1 MDIPLTIRQAYTE
14 LDSFLELLDNYNRN
28 KIPKKLRDFFK
39 REKDKNYIKNINPNQ
54 PIKEQNLKKETLAL
68 IAMLNLQYW
77 CEDENEKKRLIKI
90 YAQNEE
96 KYQAELKQI
105 YNPDDIFKNKKKV
118 LENKLEEQNAIIE
131 YKKDTLFVKFKN
143 FINKFLKIK

>member
-14 LDSFLELLDNYNRN
+14 LDSFLELLDNNYRN
-28 KIPKKLRDFFK
+28 KIPQNLRDFFK
-39 REKDKNYIKNINPNQ
+39 KEKDINYIKNINPKQ

-77 CEDENEKKRLIKI
+77 CEDESEKKRLIKI

-96 KYQAELKQI
+96 KYQAELRQK
-105 YNPDDIFKNKKKV
+105 YNPDDLFKNKKKV
-118 LENKLEEQNAIIE
+118 VQNQAEEQNAIIE
-131 YKKDTLFVKFKN
+131 YKKDTLFVKIKN
-143 FINKFLKIK
+143 FIKKLLKKN